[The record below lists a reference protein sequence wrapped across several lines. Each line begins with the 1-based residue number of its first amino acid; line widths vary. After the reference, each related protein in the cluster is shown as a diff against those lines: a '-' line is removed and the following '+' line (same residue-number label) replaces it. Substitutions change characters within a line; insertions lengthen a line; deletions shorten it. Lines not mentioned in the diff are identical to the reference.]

1 MAGISPWI
9 WSGIFLLILTAV
21 LTVWFLLTQHV
32 PTALTAAE
40 ARAAI
45 KSHSVSVIIDVRPLQ
60 QSWRVHNSSHREEI
74 RTGDE
79 WSVGHYPNARHIP
92 IQNLISQL
100 PHNIKDHSLGILFY
114 CSTGRRAA
122 AAARV
127 AQELGY
133 QNTYYL
139 NSADWQA
146 LMPRHRF
153 QEA

>member
-1 MAGISPWI
+1 MAGLSPWV
-9 WSGIFLLILTAV
+9 WSGIFLLTLTAV
-21 LTVWFLLTQHV
+21 LSFWFLLTQHA

-45 KSHSVSVIIDVRPLQ
+45 KSHSVSVVIDVR
-60 QSWRVHNSSHREEI
+60 
-74 RTGDE
+74 TDDE
-79 WSVGHYPNARHIP
+79 WSAGHYPNARHIP
-92 IQNLISQL
+92 IQNLIRQL
-100 PHNIKDHSLGILFY
+100 PHDIHDHSLGILFY
-114 CSTGRRAA
+114 CRTGRRAA

-127 AQELGY
+127 AQHLGY

-139 NSADWQA
+139 SNADWQA